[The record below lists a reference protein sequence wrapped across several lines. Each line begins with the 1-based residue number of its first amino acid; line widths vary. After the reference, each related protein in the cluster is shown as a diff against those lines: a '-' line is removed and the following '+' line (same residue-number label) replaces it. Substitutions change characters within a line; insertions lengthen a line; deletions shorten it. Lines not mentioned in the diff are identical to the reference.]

1 MNRSLYYFGIFLLSL
16 YTVAAL
22 LQCWLYFELADQIFS
37 LESFLEWYMFGT
49 ILYLSG
55 LLIIQ
60 KYYHYKR
67 YRFPFIAGIIAIV
80 LVICHATLV
89 YIIIMTR
96 ELVEYYPITSLAV
109 LAGGTLYAI
118 SLLFSEARKRPFL
131 KIAGIFMFIF
141 HVALLFSTLW
151 AMTSPDVDTRAA
163 ATVIYQW
170 LSLGLSLVPVLF
182 IMNLVSESKTSRGE
196 NSNTTLRKSLDV
208 VMMLTGVV
216 ALSFTLFLGQ
226 KITSQGQSL
235 SQWLN
240 RGPERALALAEP
252 FEARTYVN
260 SKGDSLLYRLLPPL
274 HYDSTQKYPLAICLS
289 GGGGRGTDNVTQIEG
304 SWAAQLLSEYK
315 NRTDYPCFVFV
326 PQCPPDAQWGGLPV
340 VRSVDSLVFETIRTL
355 ENEFEIDT
363 HRRYVIGESL
373 GGYGSW
379 YFISSRPKML
389 AAAIPVCGGGDPG
402 RAKNIVDVPVWA
414 FHGEKDRSVP
424 VKLSREMIEA
434 IKDAGGN
441 PRYTELAGEG
451 HIIPNSLK
459 TPGLLDWLFA
469 QKRD

>member
-1 MNRSLYYFGIFLLSL
+1 
-16 YTVAAL
+16 
-22 LQCWLYFELADQIFS
+22 
-37 LESFLEWYMFGT
+37 
-49 ILYLSG
+49 
-55 LLIIQ
+55 LIIQ
-60 KYYHYKR
+60 TYYRYKR
-67 YRFPFIAGIIAIV
+67 YRFPFIAGIIAITTV
-80 LVICHATLV
+80 LCHATLV

-96 ELVEYYPITSLAV
+96 ELTEYYPITSLAV
-109 LAGGTLYAI
+109 IGGGTLYAI
-118 SLLFSEARKRPFL
+118 SLLFSEARKRTLL

-141 HVALLFSTLW
+141 HLVLLSSTLW
-151 AMTSPDVDTRAA
+151 AMTSPELATRKA
-163 ATVIYQW
+163 ATTIYQW
-170 LSLGLSLVPVLF
+170 VSLGLSLVPVLF
-182 IMNLVSESKTSRGE
+182 IMNFLNESGISRQENNRTLLRRSLELVM
-196 NSNTTLRKSLDV
+196 L
-208 VMMLTGVV
+208 LTGVV
-216 ALSFTLFLGQ
+216 ALAFTVFLGQ

-240 RGPERALALAEP
+240 RGPEQALAMAEP

-260 SKGDSLLYRLLPPL
+260 SEGDSLLYRLLTPL
-274 HYDSTQKYPLAICLS
+274 HYDSTRKYPLAICLS
-289 GGGGRGTDNVTQIEG
+289 GGGGRGTDNVIQIEG

-315 NRTDYPCFVFV
+315 NRAEYPCFIFV
-326 PQCPPDAQWGGLPV
+326 PQCPPDAQWGGLPGL
-340 VRSVDSLVFETIRTL
+340 RSVDSLVFETIGAL
-355 ENEFEIDT
+355 ETEFEIDT

-379 YFISSRPKML
+379 YFISSRPNML

-402 RAKNIVDVPVWA
+402 LAKNIINVPVWA

-424 VKLSREMIEA
+424 VKLSREMIHA

-441 PRYTELAGEG
+441 PRYTELEGEG